1 MMVKA
6 EQSRRPILRARGVSK
21 RFSGVLAV
29 DDVDLDVHVGE
40 IVAIVGANG
49 AGKSTLFNVMAGDLK
64 ATSGSVFLD
73 GEDISHLPAH
83 RICQK
88 GLARTFQT
96 ARPLLGM
103 TTLQNVAV
111 GALAHTSDIARAM
124 EAAEQYVDMLDLSGE
139 ALSDAGS
146 LTLAAMK
153 RLEVARALATRPR
166 VLLMD
171 EMMAGLNPEELEHF
185 MERIKDIGAIGVTLV
200 FVEHVMRAVA
210 ALASRVV
217 VLDRGAKIAEG
228 NVEQIMKDE
237 KVIEAYLGQEYVA

>member
-1 MMVKA
+1 MVA
-6 EQSRRPILRARGVSK
+6 NTEQGRRPILQARGVAK

-29 DDVDLDVHVGE
+29 DNVDLDVHVGE

-64 ATSGSVFLD
+64 ATSGSVFLN
-73 GEDISHLPAH
+73 GEDVSRLPAH
-83 RICQK
+83 RICQR

-111 GALAHTSDIARAM
+111 GALVHTADIVRAM
-124 EAAEQYVDMLDLSGE
+124 SAAEQYVEMLDLNAD

-153 RLEVARALATRPR
+153 RLEVARALATRPK

-185 MERIKDIGAIGVTLV
+185 MERVKDIGSTGVTLV

-217 VLDRGAKIAEG
+217 VLDRGKKIAEG
-228 NVEQIMKDE
+228 SAEQIMQDE